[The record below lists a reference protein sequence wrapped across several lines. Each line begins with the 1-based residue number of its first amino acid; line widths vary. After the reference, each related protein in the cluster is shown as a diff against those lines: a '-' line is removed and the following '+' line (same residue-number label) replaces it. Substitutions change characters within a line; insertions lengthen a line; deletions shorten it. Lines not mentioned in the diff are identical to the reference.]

1 MDDVRSLILP
11 CQRTARTAG
20 TGAAFGYTTK
30 SMPGPM
36 PSADALRTGPVPGD
50 NATAAGNRPAFERDE
65 DLDAAPA
72 AVPTGP
78 RLLAI
83 VFLPFAAGYYVSFLF
98 RNVNS
103 VVFPELTQAFGLTAG
118 SLGFLTSA
126 YFLTFA
132 GAQLPLGVLMDRYG
146 PRRVNATMLLVA
158 AFGAIVFASAEGLPV
173 LVLGRALIGLGVAVC
188 LMSSMTAFVL
198 WFPLERMATLVGWML
213 LVGALG
219 ALSATKPVELALRV
233 IDWRT
238 LFLVLA
244 VYAVCASAAI
254 FLVVPE
260 KPAAPP
266 QGSLRRQVAAVWTIL
281 RNRGFW
287 SIGLAAALVQGV
299 AIGLLGLW
307 AGPWMRDVA
316 GLERADM
323 ARDLLFASAAFGV
336 GGVLCGVLSDRLA
349 QRGVPPLATYLGGCA
364 ACSVAMIPIVL
375 GCGSASLLLWIVF
388 VGLSPFGTLSYALLA
403 ARFPRE
409 MTGRVVTALNMVTFL
424 LAFAVQF
431 GVGAIIDLWPVV
443 DDRFAPDGYRVAFG
457 MCWLLQVASVAWL
470 AHAERSNLRR
480 S

>member
-1 MDDVRSLILP
+1 M
-11 CQRTARTAG
+11 
-20 TGAAFGYTTK
+20 
-30 SMPGPM
+30 
-36 PSADALRTGPVPGD
+36 PGD

-83 VFLPFAAGYYVSFLF
+83 VFLPFAAGYYISFLF

-103 VVFPELTQAFGLTAG
+103 VVFPELTQAFGLTPGA
-118 SLGFLTSA
+118 LGFLTSA

-158 AFGAIVFASAEGLPV
+158 ALGAIVFAFAEGLPV

-266 QGSLRRQVAAVWTIL
+266 QGSLRGQVAAVWTIL

-316 GLERADM
+316 GLDRADM

-349 QRGVPPLATYLGGCA
+349 QRGVPPLATYLGGWRA
-364 ACSVAMIPIVL
+364 SA
-375 GCGSASLLLWIVF
+375 GC
-388 VGLSPFGTLSYALLA
+388 
-403 ARFPRE
+403 
-409 MTGRVVTALNMVTFL
+409 
-424 LAFAVQF
+424 
-431 GVGAIIDLWPVV
+431 
-443 DDRFAPDGYRVAFG
+443 
-457 MCWLLQVASVAWL
+457 
-470 AHAERSNLRR
+470 
-480 S
+480 

>member
-1 MDDVRSLILP
+1 VVD
-11 CQRTARTAG
+11 
-20 TGAAFGYTTK
+20 F
-30 SMPGPM
+30 
-36 PSADALRTGPVPGD
+36 ALST
-50 NATAAGNRPAFERDE
+50 NRPPGYAATRRPGRGDRRGLRVHYKFDARAIATGRSSVIKTSAGGEKRRAGIRLAFKKDE
-65 DLDAAPA
+65 DVDAA
-72 AVPTGP
+72 PTGP

-103 VVFPELTQAFGLTAG
+103 VVFPELTQAFDLSPGA
-118 SLGFLTSA
+118 LGFLTSA

-132 GAQLPLGVLMDRYG
+132 GAQLPLGILMDRYG

-158 AFGAIVFASAEGLPV
+158 ALGAVVFASAEGLLV

-188 LMSSMTAFVL
+188 LMSSMIAFVL

-213 LVGALG
+213 LVGAIG

-244 VYAVCASAAI
+244 GYAVCASAAI

-260 KPAAPP
+260 KAAPP
-266 QGSLRRQVAAVWTIL
+266 TRGALRGQVAVVWTIL

-287 SIGLAAALVQGV
+287 SIGLTAALVQGV

-307 AGPWMRDVA
+307 AGPWMRDMA
-316 GLERADM
+316 GLDRADM
-323 ARDLLFASAAFGV
+323 ARDLLFAAGAFGV

-364 ACSVAMIPIVL
+364 ACTVAMIPIVL
-375 GCGSASLLLWIVF
+375 GCGSASLLLWILF
-388 VGLSPFGTLSYALLA
+388 MGLSPFGTLSYALLA

-424 LAFAVQF
+424 LAFVVQF
-431 GVGAIIDLWPVV
+431 GVGAIVNLWPVIG
-443 DDRFAPDGYRVAFG
+443 DRYAPDGYRVAFG
-457 MCWLLQVASVAWL
+457 VFWLLQVASVAWL
-470 AHAERSNLRR
+470 AHAERNRLRR

>member
-1 MDDVRSLILP
+1 MD
-11 CQRTARTAG
+11 A
-20 TGAAFGYTTK
+20 
-30 SMPGPM
+30 
-36 PSADALRTGPVPGD
+36 VP
-50 NATAAGNRPAFERDE
+50 PA
-65 DLDAAPA
+65 AAPSG
-72 AVPTGP
+72 T

-103 VVFPELTQAFGLTAG
+103 VVFPELTQAFGLSPGA
-118 SLGFLTSA
+118 LGFLTSA

-132 GAQLPLGVLMDRYG
+132 GAQLPLGILMDRYG

-158 AFGAIVFASAEGLPV
+158 ALGAVVFASAAGLPV

-188 LMSSMTAFVL
+188 LMSSLTAFIL
-198 WFPLERMATLVGWML
+198 WFPPERMATLVGWML
-213 LVGALG
+213 LVGSLG

-244 VYAVCASAAI
+244 GYAICASAAI

-260 KPAAPP
+260 KAAAPP
-266 QGSLRRQVAAVWTIL
+266 QGSLRSQIAAVWTIL

-287 SIGLAAALVQGV
+287 SIGLTAAFVQGV

-316 GLERADM
+316 GLDRADM

-336 GGVLCGVLSDRLA
+336 GGVLSGWLSDRLA

-364 ACSVAMIPIVL
+364 ACSIAMIPIVL
-375 GCGSASLLLWIVF
+375 GCGSASLLQWILF
-388 VGLSPFGTLSYALLA
+388 MGLSPFGTLSYALLT

-424 LAFAVQF
+424 LAFGVQF
-431 GVGAIIDLWPVV
+431 GVGAIINLWPVV
-443 DDRFAPDGYRVAFG
+443 DDRYAPGAYRVAFG
-457 MCWLLQVASVAWL
+457 ICWLLQVASIAWL
-470 AHAERSNLRR
+470 AHAERNRLRR

>member
-72 AVPTGP
+72 AVPTGT

-364 ACSVAMIPIVL
+364 ASSVAMIPIVL

-443 DDRFAPDGYRVAFG
+443 DDRFAPGGYRVAFG

>member
-1 MDDVRSLILP
+1 VDDVRSLILP

-403 ARFPRE
+403 PRFPRE